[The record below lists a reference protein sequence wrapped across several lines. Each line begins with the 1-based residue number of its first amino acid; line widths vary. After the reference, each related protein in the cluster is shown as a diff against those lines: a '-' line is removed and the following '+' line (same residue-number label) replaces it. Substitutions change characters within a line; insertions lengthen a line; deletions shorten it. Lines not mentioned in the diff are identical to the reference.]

1 MNKNE
6 SKYFKSAEKMHNA
19 LITLLD
25 IKKKHGK
32 TKKKKYRHVYTGS
45 EKVRIFFGVLVANVT
60 LC

>member
-1 MNKNE
+1 M
-6 SKYFKSAEKMHNA
+6 
-19 LITLLD
+19 LIYGGVIKKGCENMPENDIVD

>member
-1 MNKNE
+1 MPENDIV
-6 SKYFKSAEKMHNA
+6 Y
-19 LITLLD
+19 

-32 TKKKKYRHVYTGS
+32 TKKKKYNHVYTGS